1 MKSRV
6 LVCVGLALLATG
18 FVASGSA
25 FGQESAPSVGR
36 DLRDWANRSSRVSQ
50 PNGEA
55 EAPPPVTAQWSSTFN
70 STTHTGL
77 TAPAADYDPATN
89 TMMVFGGYDWGLGG
103 ADTNAV
109 LLYAPANGAGNWTT
123 LIANGS
129 AGAPAAR
136 DRHSAVYDSANNRMI
151 VFGGEIFSSSTDLND
166 VWVLSNANGQG
177 GAASWTQLS
186 PSGPL
191 PPARAAHKAMYD
203 ATNNRMIVFGGG
215 AGGNFTQVFHDVWVL
230 SNANGLG
237 GTPAWTKL
245 SPGGVG
251 PNVLFTSAVY
261 DSTNNI
267 MAVFGGSTPTGA
279 SNGVWTLA
287 HANGLGGTPHWTN
300 IVANGAPGSPARRSG
315 HTAVYDTANN
325 RMIVF
330 GGQPASGPYMWIG
343 FNDVWVLTNA
353 NGLGGLPVW
362 TRLNISGPAPGTRFE
377 HVAVYDQVNN
387 RMMVCGGN
395 NLDAAFFASWTL
407 THANGL

>member
-1 MKSRV
+1 MKSNV
-6 LVCVGLALLATG
+6 SVCVAVAFLATV

-25 FGQESAPSVGR
+25 FGQESLPTTAGNLRYWPSHLVRLPQPNPDGEALAPST
-36 DLRDWANRSSRVSQ
+36 
-50 PNGEA
+50 P
-55 EAPPPVTAQWSSTFN
+55 QWSSPFN
-70 STTHTGL
+70 STAHSGL

-89 TMMVFGGYDWGLGG
+89 TMMVFGGFDWGLGG

-109 LLYAPANGAGNWTT
+109 LLYAPANGTGNWTT
-123 LIANGS
+123 LIANGA

-136 DRHSAVYDSANNRMI
+136 DRHSAVYDSADNRMI

-166 VWVLSNANGQG
+166 VWVLSNANGHG
-177 GAASWTQLS
+177 GATSWTQLS

-191 PPARAAHKAMYD
+191 PAARAAHKAVYD
-203 ATNNRMIVFGGG
+203 SANNRMIIFGGG
-215 AGGNFTQVFHDVWVL
+215 VGGSFTQVFHDVWVL

-245 SPGGVG
+245 SPGGVA

-267 MAVFGGSTPTGA
+267 MTVFGGGTPTGA
-279 SNGVWTLA
+279 SNAAWTLA

-343 FNDVWVLTNA
+343 FNDVWVLANA

-362 TRLNISGPAPGTRFE
+362 TRLNISGPTPGTRFE
-377 HVAVYDQVNN
+377 HVALYDEVNN
-387 RMMVCGGN
+387 RMMVLGGN
-395 NLDAAFFASWTL
+395 NLDAAFFVAWVLSN
-407 THANGL
+407 ANGL